1 MKSFQWRE
9 LAAALG
15 VIVSLLFVGYEIR
28 QNTQVARGQA
38 RQQLAALNQEWL
50 VLQSQDAEFND
61 LWTRAWGGQDS
72 TLTPAEWRRAQFM
85 MTLNLRRLEN
95 VYFQHAEG
103 LVDESALNSYG
114 FQRTTENSDR
124 YRTPRFREFW
134 KERRAGYDPEFA
146 RFFEEKMGL

>member
-50 VLQSQDAEFND
+50 VLQSQDAAFND
-61 LWTRAWGGQDS
+61 LWTRAWVEPDS
-72 TLTPAEWRRAQFM
+72 ALTPAESRRAQFM

-134 KERRAGYDPEFA
+134 KERRAAYDPEFV